1 MPGRIIGVAVDG
13 SGQSQNALNWF
24 IDNLYREGDSVVLI
38 HVAEFNLSVG
48 VLPNVDAISKLVKEQ
63 EEKVSTFTG
72 GLTEMLKK
80 KGIPG
85 KVVRE
90 SGKPGE
96 AIIAVAKRENVSSL
110 VMGTRG
116 LGTFKRT
123 LLGSVSDFVLHNSH
137 IPVTIVPS
145 S

>member
-1 MPGRIIGVAVDG
+1 MARRVIGVAVDG
-13 SGQSQNALNWF
+13 SNQSQNAFNWF

-38 HVAEFNLSVG
+38 HIAEFNLSVG
-48 VLPNVDAISKLVKEQ
+48 VSPDVDAICKLVKEQ
-63 EEKVSTFTG
+63 EEKVSTLTG
-72 GLTEMLKK
+72 QLTEILKK

-90 SGKPGE
+90 TGKPGE
-96 AIIAVAKRENVSSL
+96 AIIGVAQKENVSSL

-123 LLGSVSDFVLHNSH
+123 VLGSVSDFVLHNADV
-137 IPVTIVPS
+137 PVTVVPS
-145 S
+145 